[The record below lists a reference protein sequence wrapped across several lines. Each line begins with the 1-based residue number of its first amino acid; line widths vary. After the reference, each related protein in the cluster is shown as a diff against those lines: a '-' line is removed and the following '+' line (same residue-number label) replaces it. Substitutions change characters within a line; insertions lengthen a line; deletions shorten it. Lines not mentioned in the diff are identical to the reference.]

1 MLVAMHFIY
10 SFIYDLCVK
19 SKSFGT
25 ESFVARPENMYVS
38 IIDEEKTLMERFD
51 EKKSKTSLGKVG

>member
-1 MLVAMHFIY
+1 MLYFIY
-10 SFIYDLCVK
+10 SFIYDLCV
-19 SKSFGT
+19 KSFGT

-38 IIDEEKTLMERFD
+38 IIDEEKTLMDRFD

>member
-1 MLVAMHFIY
+1 MLVAMYFIY
-10 SFIYDLCVK
+10 SFIYDLCV
-19 SKSFGT
+19 KSFGT

-51 EKKSKTSLGKVG
+51 EKKARHL